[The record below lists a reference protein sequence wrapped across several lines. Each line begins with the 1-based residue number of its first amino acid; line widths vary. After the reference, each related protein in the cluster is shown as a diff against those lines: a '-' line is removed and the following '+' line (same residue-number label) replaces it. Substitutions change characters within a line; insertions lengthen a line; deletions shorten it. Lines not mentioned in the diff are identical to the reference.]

1 MLKMFE
7 QREERDTGDAPGQ
20 EPLVDV
26 AMASREFRFSVA
38 APLRDA
44 PRAITITRL
53 ADGATQAVGADAPEL
68 LEAQLRA
75 LLLEDDGQLA
85 VQARGLCCGSCCL
98 FLSVPVTIR
107 MILSFA
113 FVLQT

>member
-1 MLKMFE
+1 M
-7 QREERDTGDAPGQ
+7 
-20 EPLVDV
+20 DV

-85 VQARGLCCGSCCL
+85 VQVCAHTVPALNIGSL
-98 FLSVPVTIR
+98 LLS
-107 MILSFA
+107 
-113 FVLQT
+113 LQV